1 MVSKSELQLR
11 NPRSFPGGENK
22 SLLFNSDIV
31 NFLLKASGRRGRRH
45 NFVVFVV
52 CTALDVGGVV
62 GQKILFRA
70 G

>member
-1 MVSKSELQLR
+1 M
-11 NPRSFPGGENK
+11 
-22 SLLFNSDIV
+22 LFNSDIV

-52 CTALDVGGVV
+52 CTALDVVGGV